1 MGCGGVR
8 QKECSRKGN
17 GVRMAKKVYVIAYDV
32 GTTGLKTCLIEI
44 ENGMKILSSATSSYS
59 LYVDEDTGYQGGA
72 EQHADEW
79 WQAMCVTTRAVLEK
93 VPTVKKEEI
102 EGISFCSQMQGLVL
116 VDKNGECVRNPMSYM
131 DQRAREELK
140 KGIAHGIQIAG
151 AEVTKLLKYLRYTG
165 AVSSSVK
172 DPIWKYKWVEAHEPE
187 NFARVYK
194 WLDVKEYL
202 ICRASGEFVMTEDSA
217 FATLLYDTRKGHEGW
232 CKPICDM
239 VGVKMEHLPPIKKS
253 TEKVGEVTEKAAEEL
268 GLAPGTA
275 VFGGGGDASL
285 ICVGSGAVA
294 TGDTHVYS
302 GTSGWVG
309 TVVGGQTVD
318 AGAMIAAIVG
328 ADPGRYNYFGELE
341 TSNKCVE
348 WVKNHLALDEIGV
361 YLQGKEEA
369 DSVEKLNINLYD
381 YMEEVIDK
389 IPAGSG
395 GVIFTPWLHG
405 NRCPFEDPNAAG
417 MFFNIKIETGKT
429 QMIRAVVEGICFH
442 MRWMLERE
450 EKKVKTSKVVR
461 FCGGGALGGVTCQIL
476 ADILQRDI
484 EVVASPQ
491 NVGAVGA
498 AACIAVG
505 LGMVKDIQ
513 SVKDFIPAQRIY
525 HPDEKTKEVYDKNYE
540 VFKNLYKANK
550 KNFAVLNG

>member
-1 MGCGGVR
+1 MSKSC
-8 QKECSRKGN
+8 
-17 GVRMAKKVYVIAYDV
+17 YVIAYDV
-32 GTTGLKTCLIEI
+32 GTTGIKTCLIEI
-44 ENGMKILSSATSSYS
+44 SKGMKILSSSTASYS
-59 LYVDEDTGYQGGA
+59 LYVDDETGAKGGA

-79 WQAMCVTTRAVLEK
+79 WQAMCVTTRTVLEK
-93 VPTVKKEEI
+93 APYIKKEDI
-102 EGISFCSQMQGLVL
+102 CGISFCSQMQGLVL
-116 VDKNGECVRNPMSYM
+116 VDENGECVRHPMSYM

-140 KGIAHGIQIAG
+140 TGIAHGVQIAG
-151 AEVTKLLKYLRYTG
+151 AEVKKLLKYLRYTG

-187 NFARVYK
+187 VFKKAYK

-202 ICRASGEFVMTEDSA
+202 ICRTSGEFVMTQDSA

-239 VGVKMEHLPPIKKS
+239 VGVDMKHLPEIKKS
-253 TEKVGEVTEKAAEEL
+253 TEKVGEITEKAAGEL
-268 GLAPGTA
+268 GLAAGTA

-285 ICVGSGAVA
+285 ICVGSGAVQP
-294 TGDTHVYS
+294 GDTHIYS

-309 TVVGGQTVD
+309 TVVNNQTVD
-318 AGAMIAAIVG
+318 AGAMMAAIVG

-348 WVKNHLALDEIGV
+348 WVKNHLALDDIGV
-361 YLQGKEEA
+361 YLSDKDIA

-381 YMEEVIDK
+381 YMEEVIDTV
-389 IPAGSG
+389 PAGSNG
-395 GVIFTPWLHG
+395 TIFTPWLHG

-417 MFFNIKIETGKT
+417 MFFNIKIDTGKT
-429 QMIRAVVEGICFH
+429 ELIRAVVEGICFH
-442 MRWMLERE
+442 MRWMLERQE
-450 EKKVKTSKVVR
+450 RKVATSQTVR

-484 EVVASPQ
+484 EVVESPQ

-505 LGMVKDIQ
+505 LQIIESIEK
-513 SVKDFIPAQRIY
+513 VKDFIPAEKVY
-525 HPDEKTKEVYDKNYE
+525 HPNPEKKAVYDKNFA
-540 VFKNLYKANK
+540 VFKNLYRANK
-550 KNFAVLNG
+550 ENFAILNG

>member
-1 MGCGGVR
+1 
-8 QKECSRKGN
+8 
-17 GVRMAKKVYVIAYDV
+17 MAKYVITYDI
-32 GTTGLKTCLIEI
+32 GTTGIKTCLIEI
-44 ENGMKILSSATSSYS
+44 DKEIKILGSSSLGYN
-59 LYVDEDTGYQGGA
+59 LYVDDEVGVKGGA

-79 WQAMCVTTRAVLEK
+79 WEAMCVTTRTVFEK
-93 VPTVKKEEI
+93 VPYIKKEQI

-116 VDKNGECVRNPMSYM
+116 VDKEGKCVRHPMSYM

-140 KGIAHGIQIAG
+140 NGIAHGVKIAG

-187 NFARVYK
+187 VFKNVYK

-202 ICRASGEFVMTEDSA
+202 ICRASGEFVMTQDSA

-239 VGVKMEHLPPIKKS
+239 VGVDIKHLPEIKAC
-253 TEKVGEVTEKAAEEL
+253 TEKVGEVTESAAKEL

-285 ICVGSGAVA
+285 IGVGAGAVQV
-294 TGDTHVYS
+294 GDTHIYS

-309 TVVGGQTVD
+309 TVVDRQVVD
-318 AGAMIAAIVG
+318 AGAMMAAIVG
-328 ADPGRYNYFGELE
+328 ADPNKYNYFGELE

-348 WVKNHLALDEIGV
+348 WVKDHLALDDIGV
-361 YLQGKEEA
+361 YLQGKSIS
-369 DSVEKLNINLYD
+369 DSVETLNINLYD
-381 YMEEVIDK
+381 YMEDVIDQ
-389 IPAGSG
+389 IPAGSNG
-395 GVIFTPWLHG
+395 TIFTPWLHG
-405 NRCPFEDPNAAG
+405 NRCPFEDPNASG

-429 QMIRAVVEGICFH
+429 EMIRAVVEGICFH
-442 MRWMLERE
+442 MRWMLERQDI
-450 EKKVKTSKVVR
+450 KKEVKISDVIR

-476 ADILQRDI
+476 SDILQRDI
-484 EVVASPQ
+484 EVVDSPQ

-505 LGMVKDIQ
+505 LGLIPDLEHVKTL
-513 SVKDFIPAQRIY
+513 IPAKHIY
-525 HPDEKTKEVYDKNYE
+525 HPNKENKAVYDKNFT
-540 VFKNLYKANK
+540 VFKNLYKCNK
-550 KNFAVLNG
+550 ENFAILNG